1 MFLDA
6 PWAVL
11 WLVVVGCG
19 SGSCHC
25 RCPASVVPFHAVVPV
40 VSWLV
45 TLCHQ
50 VYTSKFATDM
60 NLFYSLGD
68 SNVFLALQTYT
79 RSADA
84 LGGCLAGIAGTYLFT
99 LNPIAP
105 FALGAFVS
113 SALACEGNICSL
125 FGVFHGNFCQ
135 VIVLPPCQSSMY
147 LDHLDPRSI
156 TALLHILRDFTAFE
170 RFLSSVSRQ

>member
-1 MFLDA
+1 
-6 PWAVL
+6 
-11 WLVVVGCG
+11 
-19 SGSCHC
+19 
-25 RCPASVVPFHAVVPV
+25 
-40 VSWLV
+40 
-45 TLCHQ
+45 
-50 VYTSKFATDM
+50 M

-135 VIVLPPCQSSMY
+135 VIVLP
-147 LDHLDPRSI
+147 HLDPRNI

-170 RFLSSVSRQ
+170 RFLSSASQQ

>member
-1 MFLDA
+1 MF
-6 PWAVL
+6 
-11 WLVVVGCG
+11 
-19 SGSCHC
+19 
-25 RCPASVVPFHAVVPV
+25 
-40 VSWLV
+40 
-45 TLCHQ
+45 
-50 VYTSKFATDM
+50 
-60 NLFYSLGD
+60 
-68 SNVFLALQTYT
+68 FLALQTYT

-125 FGVFHGNFCQ
+125 FGVFRVFHGNFCQ

-147 LDHLDPRSI
+147 LDHLDPRNI
-156 TALLHILRDFTAFE
+156 TALLHILKDFTAFE
-170 RFLSSVSRQ
+170 RFLSNVSRQ

>member
-1 MFLDA
+1 
-6 PWAVL
+6 
-11 WLVVVGCG
+11 
-19 SGSCHC
+19 
-25 RCPASVVPFHAVVPV
+25 
-40 VSWLV
+40 
-45 TLCHQ
+45 
-50 VYTSKFATDM
+50 M

-125 FGVFHGNFCQ
+125 FGVFPGNFCQ

-156 TALLHILRDFTAFE
+156 TALLHILRAFTAFE
-170 RFLSSVSRQ
+170 GFLSSVAAVGDLYHSGVVFALYTIGFLGVEWAH